1 MKSDLQELAL
11 SIYEICIFSNINIEL
26 EWIPRNEN
34 IQADFFSKIF
44 DLDDWSVTDHIF
56 QMLNKKWGNFTF
68 DRFLLITKIVK
79 LTISILSF
87 GFLVQMG
94 WVLSHLTG
102 GLIATG
108 LYPQLA

>member
-56 QMLNKKWGNFTF
+56 QQSNAKAPTPFVPGTQNLELKLSTLQ
-68 DRFLLITKIVK
+68 FLLSVK
-79 LTISILSF
+79 TY
-87 GFLVQMG
+87 QK
-94 WVLSHLTG
+94 
-102 GLIATG
+102 
-108 LYPQLA
+108 